1 VRNLLLIVCLV
12 LTTAALQGQTV
23 SIIGLDQLEARL
35 ANGADTSFIVNFWA
49 TWCGPC
55 VKELPYFEQ
64 VENGSAGT
72 NRKVLLVSLDFAEQL
87 DSKVIPFIIDRG
99 LKSEVVLMDEAKPN
113 KWIPRVSTDWSG
125 AIPATLFVN
134 TEKKTRHF
142 YEGSF
147 KEGELETKLQE
158 LGF

>member
-1 VRNLLLIVCLV
+1 MRDLLLMLSFLLI
-12 LTTAALQGQTV
+12 AISSNAQQV
-23 SIIGLDQLEARL
+23 SIITLDQLESRL
-35 ANGADTSFIVNFWA
+35 MNGADTSFIVNFWA

-64 VENGSAGT
+64 VEAISIEA

-87 DSKVIPFIIDRG
+87 ESKVIPFVVERA

-113 KWIPRVSTDWSG
+113 KWIPRVSTDWTG

-134 TEKKTRHF
+134 TQKKTRHF

-147 KEGELETKLQE
+147 EDGELELKLQK
-158 LGF
+158 LGL